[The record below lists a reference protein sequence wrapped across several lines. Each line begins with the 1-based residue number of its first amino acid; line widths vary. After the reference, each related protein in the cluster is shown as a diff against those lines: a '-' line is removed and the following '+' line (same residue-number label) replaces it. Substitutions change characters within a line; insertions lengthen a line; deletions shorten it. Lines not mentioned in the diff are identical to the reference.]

1 MSSSHSGR
9 LTLPYVAAG
18 QLQKHVTVNEA
29 LARLDTLAQLSVVSR
44 TTAVEPDS
52 VDSLDDLDSADSLD
66 AAAEGDLYILPPG
79 AVGQFWSEWSPGDLV
94 RAESGGWVRVPVP
107 VGAIALVQDRE
118 ELLAR
123 EAGGWT
129 PLIRRGHHQNLTLL
143 GLNTEAD
150 AANPFAAKVNKALWT
165 ARPEADGGDGDLRIT
180 LNKDTPTDVLSL
192 LFQSGYAGRAEFG
205 LIGDDD
211 LVLKVSA
218 DGTDWSEAFRIDAED
233 GRAWFARGAGRAEA
247 VLLTTGGSWSPPDWA
262 RLLAV
267 TAIGGGGGGGAG
279 ASGTDGLRNGGGGG
293 GGGGLSMVLWRSA
306 DLPGPLT
313 VAIGAGGAAGADGG
327 DTVITAG
334 GATLLTAKGG
344 AAGQAGPTGGA
355 GGSGGQ
361 GLGVGNGGGS
371 TSPSAAGGVG
381 DAFSAPA
388 ASGGGGAGGS
398 LEAGG
403 TAHPGGSGGTGGLMA
418 CPAPGGAGGSSSVGL
433 AGLTPPVLVSISGGG
448 GGGGSAS
455 SQGVGFAGGAGG
467 SHGAGGGGGGAGVS
481 SGGLG
486 GTGAAGAVLI
496 LVQG

>member
-1 MSSSHSGR
+1 MSSSHSAR

-29 LARLDTLAQLSVVSR
+29 LARLDTLTQLSVVSR
-44 TTAVEPDS
+44 TTTVEPDSLDSLDS
-52 VDSLDDLDSADSLD
+52 VDSLHSM
-66 AAAEGDLYILPPG
+66 AEGDLYILPPG
-79 AVGQFWSEWSPGDLV
+79 AVGQFWSDWNAGDLV

-107 VGAIALVQDRE
+107 VGAVALVRDRE
-118 ELLAR
+118 ELMVR

-150 AANPFAAKVNKALWT
+150 VTNPFAAKVNKALWT

-180 LNKDTPTDVLSL
+180 LNKDTPADVLSL
-192 LFQSGYAGRAEFG
+192 LFQTGYGGRAEFG

-218 DGTDWSEAFRIDAED
+218 DGTDWSEAFRIDAGD
-233 GRAWFARGAGRAEA
+233 GRAWFPRGAGRAEA
-247 VLLTTGGSWSPPDWA
+247 VLLTTGGSWSRPDWA

-267 TAIGGGGGGGAG
+267 TAVGGGGGGGAG
-279 ASGTDGLRNGGGGG
+279 ASGTGGLRNGGGGG
-293 GGGGLSMVLWRSA
+293 GGGGLSTALWRTA

-327 DTVITAG
+327 DTVITSG

-344 AAGQAGPTGGA
+344 AAGQAGSTGGA
-355 GGSGGQ
+355 GGLGGQ
-361 GLGVGNGGGS
+361 GLCGGNGGGS
-371 TSPSAAGGVG
+371 TSASAVSGVG
-381 DAFSAPA
+381 GAFAAPA

-398 LEAGG
+398 LEAGS
-403 TAHPGGSGGTGGLMA
+403 TAYPGGSGGAGGLLA
-418 CPAPGGAGGSSSVGL
+418 CPAPGGAGGASAAGL
-433 AGLTPPVLVSISGGG
+433 AGTAPPVPVSVCGGG
-448 GGGGSAS
+448 GGGGSAAS
-455 SQGVGFAGGAGG
+455 SGAGFAGGVGG
-467 SHGAGGGGGGAGVS
+467 SCGAGGGGGGAGVS
-481 SGGLG
+481 SGGAG
-486 GTGAAGAVLI
+486 GAGAAGAVLI

>member
-1 MSSSHSGR
+1 MSSSHSAR

-29 LARLDTLAQLSVVSR
+29 LARLDTLTQLSVVSR

-52 VDSLDDLDSADSLD
+52 VDSVDSPDSVD
-66 AAAEGDLYILPPG
+66 SVAEGDLYILPAE
-79 AVGQFWSEWSPGDLV
+79 AVGQFWSDWNTGDLV

-107 VGAIALVQDRE
+107 VGAMALVQDRE
-118 ELLAR
+118 ELVVR
-123 EAGGWT
+123 EAGGWN
-129 PLIRRGHHQNLTLL
+129 PILRRGQHQNLTRL

-192 LFQSGYAGRAEFG
+192 LFQSGYGGRAEFG

-218 DGTDWSEAFRIDAED
+218 DGSAWSEAFRVDSED
-233 GRAWFARGAGRAEA
+233 GRAWFARGAARAEA
-247 VLLTTGGSWSPPDWA
+247 VLLTAGGAWSPPDWA
-262 RLLAV
+262 RLLSV
-267 TAIGGGGGGGAG
+267 TAVGGGGGGGAG
-279 ASGTDGLRNGGGGG
+279 AFGTSGLRNGGGGG
-293 GGGGLSMVLWRSA
+293 GGGGLSTALWPTA
-306 DLPGPLT
+306 DLPGLLT
-313 VAIGAGGAAGADGG
+313 VTIGAGGEAGADGG
-327 DTVITAG
+327 DTVVTSG

-344 AAGQAGPTGGA
+344 AAGQAGASGGA

-361 GLGVGNGGGS
+361 GLLGGNGGGS
-371 TSPSAAGGVG
+371 TSASATGGAGG
-381 DAFSAPA
+381 AFAAPA

-403 TAHPGGSGGTGGLMA
+403 TAHPGGSGGAGGLLA
-418 CPAPGGAGGSSSVGL
+418 CPAVGGAGGSSVPGS
-433 AGLTPPVLVSISGGG
+433 AGAAPPVPVSISGGG

-455 SQGVGFAGGAGG
+455 GSGAGFDGGAGG
-467 SHGAGGGGGGAGVS
+467 AYGAGGGGGGAGVS
-481 SGGLG
+481 SGGVG
-486 GTGAAGAVLI
+486 GPGAAGAVLI